1 MNVLVVYSHPNPKS
15 FNHAILE
22 ALREGLAA
30 GGHAVKVRDLYAEPF
45 KATLDAADFGQIMGG
60 STPAD
65 IKAEQDLVTWAEGLI
80 FIYPVWWF
88 GLPAALKGWID
99 RVFLQNFAFAVTPEG
114 LKGLLKH
121 KRALVLNTT
130 GGPEG
135 NYDAANS
142 KEMTIRPMTDGT
154 LRFCGIPDVQHK
166 TFFAVPYIPQQAREV
181 MLQEVKEL
189 GARF

>member
-1 MNVLVVYSHPNPKS
+1 MKVLIVYSHPNPKS

-22 ALREGLAA
+22 SLQKGLLA
-30 GGHAVKVRDLYAEPF
+30 GGHTVKVRDLYAEPF

-60 STPAD
+60 TTPPD
-65 IKAEQDLVTWAEGLI
+65 IKVEQDLVTWAEGLV

-99 RVFLQNFAFAVTPEG
+99 RVFLQNFAFAVTPTG

-121 KRALVLNTT
+121 KKALVLNTT

-135 NYDAANS
+135 NYDAADS
-142 KEMTIRPMTDGT
+142 KEIYIRPMTDGT
-154 LRFCGIPDVQHK
+154 LRFCGIPDVEHR
-166 TFFAVPYIPQQAREV
+166 TLFAVPYIPQEAREA
-181 MLQEVKEL
+181 MLREVEEL
-189 GARF
+189 GRMF